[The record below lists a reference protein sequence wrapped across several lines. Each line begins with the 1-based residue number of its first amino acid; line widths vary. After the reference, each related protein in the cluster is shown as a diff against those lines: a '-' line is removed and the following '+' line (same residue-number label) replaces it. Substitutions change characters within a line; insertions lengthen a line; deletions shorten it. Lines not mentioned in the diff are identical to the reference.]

1 MQFGTT
7 GSGGTGSGGKK
18 PCCAIASMAASPI
31 KVSLYPNP
39 TIHGFIVNVTDTTA
53 DQNPVKEYEVRLF
66 DQSSREVLYIKS
78 ADAETHIP
86 VDHLLPNVYYLVI
99 QSKEGILKEELLI
112 SH

>member
-1 MQFGTT
+1 
-7 GSGGTGSGGKK
+7 
-18 PCCAIASMAASPI
+18 MAFILTQTFPQMFPI
-31 KVSLYPNP
+31 LP
-39 TIHGFIVNVTDTTA
+39 TLTLSHFTSAHTVPSA